1 MGTTTANDV
10 NKPLLLKKS
19 RFDISRLL
27 VAGIAQA
34 SPAALGGRGGRS
46 AASLDQSRHFAA
58 LTRANRGTTKDDT
71 RVVSRPT
78 IASVVDD
85 LVLRLDNVTVD
96 LPIYSPRGRSL
107 QLAVLNLAVGGKLS
121 EKVGRTVHVRALDQV
136 SFDVHRGDRIG
147 LLGHNGSGKSTLLK
161 VVSSIYLPTSGEIHS
176 SVNVVPLLDFN
187 LGVDDDMTGVEAIR
201 VGCMLRGVSKDQI
214 AAAMADICEFTELGE
229 FLNLPIRTYSAGMR
243 ARLAFGTATA
253 VRPEAI
259 AIDENL
265 ATGDAQFIRKGAT
278 TGGRIHWRGVALVSG
293 QPSGRN
299 PAVVLQ
305 QGNCAADRAYRVLRS
320 DRRRDSVLQR
330 RLIPKRGRA
339 GRCPRG
345 HGGRL
350 SRRIACAQGRRTW

>member
-1 MGTTTANDV
+1 M
-10 NKPLLLKKS
+10 
-19 RFDISRLL
+19 
-27 VAGIAQA
+27 
-34 SPAALGGRGGRS
+34 
-46 AASLDQSRHFAA
+46 
-58 LTRANRGTTKDDT
+58 
-71 RVVSRPT
+71 
-78 IASVVDD
+78 
-85 LVLRLDNVTVD
+85 LRLDNVTVD

-161 VVSSIYLPTSGEIHS
+161 VVSSIYLPTSGRILS

-214 AAAMADICEFTELGE
+214 SDAMADICEFTELGE

-265 ATGDAQFIRKGAT
+265 ATGDAQFIRKARQRAEEFIGGAALLFLASHQDEILRSFCNKGIVLR
-278 TGGRIHWRGVALVSG
+278 TGRVEFCGPIDEAIQYYNGGSYQNGSVPAAV
-293 QPSGRN
+293 
-299 PAVVLQ
+299 AVVK
-305 QGNCAADRAYRVLRS
+305 AAA
-320 DRRRDSVLQR
+320 
-330 RLIPKRGRA
+330 
-339 GRCPRG
+339 
-345 HGGRL
+345 
-350 SRRIACAQGRRTW
+350 

>member
-1 MGTTTANDV
+1 M
-10 NKPLLLKKS
+10 
-19 RFDISRLL
+19 
-27 VAGIAQA
+27 
-34 SPAALGGRGGRS
+34 
-46 AASLDQSRHFAA
+46 
-58 LTRANRGTTKDDT
+58 
-71 RVVSRPT
+71 VSRPT
-78 IASVVDD
+78 IASAADD

-136 SFDVHRGDRIG
+136 SLDVHRGDRIG

-201 VGCMLRGVSKDQI
+201 VGCMLRGISKDKISQSL
-214 AAAMADICEFTELGE
+214 ADICEFTELGE

-265 ATGDAQFIRKGAT
+265 ATGDAQFIKKGAA
-278 TGGRIHWRGVALVSG
+278 TGGRIYRRGVSLIPG
-293 QPSGRN
+293 EPSGRN

-305 QGNCAADRAYRVLRS
+305 QGSRSADRAGRVLRT
-320 DRRRDSVLQR
+320 DRRRNSVLQW
-330 RLIPKRGRA
+330 RLISKRGRA
-339 GRCPRG
+339 GRVPNRK
-345 HGGRL
+345 GGSLAHVLFGTRE
-350 SRRIACAQGRRTW
+350 AKW

>member
-1 MGTTTANDV
+1 
-10 NKPLLLKKS
+10 
-19 RFDISRLL
+19 
-27 VAGIAQA
+27 
-34 SPAALGGRGGRS
+34 
-46 AASLDQSRHFAA
+46 
-58 LTRANRGTTKDDT
+58 
-71 RVVSRPT
+71 VVSRPT
-78 IASVVDD
+78 IASAADD

-136 SFDVHRGDRIG
+136 SLDVHRGDRIG

-201 VGCMLRGVSKDQI
+201 VGCMLRGISKDQMSH
-214 AAAMADICEFTELGE
+214 ALADICEFTELGE

-265 ATGDAQFIRKGAT
+265 ATGDAQFIKKARQRAGEFIGGASLLFLASHQDEILRSFCNKG
-278 TGGRIHWRGVALVSG
+278 
-293 QPSGRN
+293 
-299 PAVVLQ
+299 VVLRTGRVEFCGPIDDAIQ
-305 QGNCAADRAYRVLRS
+305 YYNGGSYQNAAVPAASPIVRA
-320 DRRRDSVLQR
+320 
-330 RLIPKRGRA
+330 A
-339 GRCPRG
+339 
-345 HGGRL
+345 
-350 SRRIACAQGRRTW
+350 A